1 MIERIDHLIV
11 AVKDLEAAEDNYKKI
26 FGHDPV
32 WRGAHESLGTKN
44 SIFNFNNLYFELLAA
59 NGKGAGASLVNSSI
73 EENGE
78 GLAGLVFGSDNIE
91 TTKQQLSSKGYEL
104 SALALGEG
112 FDEDA
117 GKKRTWES
125 LFLPNEI
132 TRGLFSF
139 AIEHKTGK
147 LELLDR
153 FTSDCVHKLDHV
165 VINTNDA
172 EGFIQVY
179 EKDLGIRLALDQTV
193 EKWGGRML
201 FFRLN
206 QTTIEVIARPDE
218 GLSKDSLWGLAWDVE
233 DLEATHTRLTQL
245 GIEASDV
252 KEGRKPNTL
261 VSTIKSNT
269 CNIPTL
275 FIQHL
280 DS

>member
-104 SALALGEG
+104 SGLALGEG

-117 GKKRTWES
+117 GKKRTWQS

-147 LELLDR
+147 LDLLDR

-172 EGFIQVY
+172 EGFIRVY

-218 GLSKDSLWGLAWDVE
+218 GISKDSLWGLAWDVE
-233 DLEATHTRLTQL
+233 DLEATHTRLTKL

>member
-104 SALALGEG
+104 SGLALGEG

-147 LELLDR
+147 LDLLDR

-172 EGFIQVY
+172 EGFIRVY

-206 QTTIEVIARPDE
+206 QTTIEVIARPDKE
-218 GLSKDSLWGLAWDVE
+218 QSKDSLWGLAWDVE
-233 DLEATHTRLTQL
+233 DLEATHTRLTKL

>member
-104 SALALGEG
+104 SGLALGEG

-117 GKKRTWES
+117 GKKRTWQS

-139 AIEHKTGK
+139 VIEHKTGK
-147 LELLDR
+147 LALLDK
-153 FTSDCVHKLDHV
+153 FKSDSVHKLDHV

-218 GLSKDSLWGLAWDVE
+218 EQSKDSLWGLAWDVE
-233 DLEATHTRLTQL
+233 DLEATHARLTEL
-245 GIEASDV
+245 GIEASEV

>member
-1 MIERIDHLIV
+1 MIDRIDHLIV

-104 SALALGEG
+104 SGLALGEG

-147 LELLDR
+147 LDLLDR

-172 EGFIQVY
+172 EGFIRAY

-218 GLSKDSLWGLAWDVE
+218 GISKDSLWGLAWDVE
-233 DLEATHTRLTQL
+233 DLEATHTRLTKL

>member
-104 SALALGEG
+104 SGLALGEG

-147 LELLDR
+147 LDILDR

-172 EGFIQVY
+172 EGFIRVY

-233 DLEATHTRLTQL
+233 DLEATHTRLTKL

>member
-104 SALALGEG
+104 SGLALGEG

-147 LELLDR
+147 LDLLDR

-172 EGFIQVY
+172 EGFIRAY

-233 DLEATHTRLTQL
+233 DLEATHTRLTKL

>member
-104 SALALGEG
+104 SGLALGEG

-147 LELLDR
+147 LDVLDR

-172 EGFIQVY
+172 EGFIRVY

-206 QTTIEVIARPDE
+206 QTTIEVIARPDKE
-218 GLSKDSLWGLAWDVE
+218 QSKDSLWGLAWDVE
-233 DLEATHTRLTQL
+233 DLEATHTRLTKL

>member
-104 SALALGEG
+104 SGLALGEG

-125 LFLPNEI
+125 LFLPQEI

-147 LELLDR
+147 LDLLDR

-172 EGFIQVY
+172 EGFIRVY

-206 QTTIEVIARPDE
+206 QTTIEVIAKSDE
-218 GLSKDSLWGLAWDVE
+218 EHSKDSLWGLAWDVE
-233 DLEATHTRLTQL
+233 DLEATHTRLTKL

>member
-78 GLAGLVFGSDNIE
+78 GLAGLVFGSHNIE

>member
-1 MIERIDHLIV
+1 MIDRIDHLIV

-125 LFLPNEI
+125 LFLPHEI

-147 LELLDR
+147 LDVLDR

-172 EGFIQVY
+172 EGFIQAY

-218 GLSKDSLWGLAWDVE
+218 GISKDSLWGLAWDVE
-233 DLEATHTRLTQL
+233 DLEATHTRLTKL

>member
-1 MIERIDHLIV
+1 LIERIDHLIV

-104 SALALGEG
+104 SGLALGEG

-147 LELLDR
+147 LDLLDR

-172 EGFIQVY
+172 EGFIRVY

-218 GLSKDSLWGLAWDVE
+218 GISKDSLWGLAWDVE
-233 DLEATHTRLTQL
+233 DLEATHTRLTKL

>member
-1 MIERIDHLIV
+1 MIDRIDHLIV

-91 TTKQQLSSKGYEL
+91 NTKQQLSSKGYEL
-104 SALALGEG
+104 SGLALGEG

-117 GKKRTWES
+117 GKKRTWQS
-125 LFLPNEI
+125 LFLPNDI

-147 LELLDR
+147 LDLLDR

-218 GLSKDSLWGLAWDVE
+218 GPSKDSLWGLAWDVE
-233 DLEATHTRLTQL
+233 DLEATHTRLTKL

>member
-104 SALALGEG
+104 SGLALGEG

-147 LELLDR
+147 LDLLDR
-153 FTSDCVHKLDHV
+153 STSDCVHKLDHV

-233 DLEATHTRLTQL
+233 DLEATHTRLTKL

>member
-104 SALALGEG
+104 SGLALGEG

-147 LELLDR
+147 LDLLDR

-165 VINTNDA
+165 VINTNDT
-172 EGFIQVY
+172 EGFIRVY

-233 DLEATHTRLTQL
+233 DLEATHTRLTKL

>member
-147 LELLDR
+147 LDVLDR

-172 EGFIQVY
+172 EGFIRVY

-218 GLSKDSLWGLAWDVE
+218 GISKDSLWGLAWDVE
-233 DLEATHTRLTQL
+233 DLEATHTRLTKL

>member
-104 SALALGEG
+104 SGLALGEG

-117 GKKRTWES
+117 GKKRTWQS
-125 LFLPNEI
+125 LFLPNDI

-147 LELLDR
+147 LDLLDR

-172 EGFIQVY
+172 EGFIRVY

-233 DLEATHTRLTQL
+233 DLEATHTRLTKL

>member
-11 AVKDLEAAEDNYKKI
+11 AVADLDTAESNYTKI
-26 FGHDPV
+26 FGNKPV
-32 WRGAHESLGTKN
+32 WRGEHKSLGTKN
-44 SIFNFNNLYFELLAA
+44 SIFNFNNLYLELLAA
-59 NGKGAGASLVNSSI
+59 NGNGAGASLVNSTL

-78 GLAGLVFGSDNIE
+78 GLAGIVFGSDNLKE
-91 TTKQQLSSKGYEL
+91 TKKQLSLKGYEL
-104 SALALGEG
+104 SDLIEGEG

-117 GKKRTWES
+117 GKKRTWEN

-139 AIEHKTGK
+139 AIEHKTGN
-147 LELLDR
+147 LE
-153 FTSDCVHKLDHV
+153 TINAIKSDSVNKLDHV

-172 EGFIQVY
+172 EGFIQIY

-206 QTTIEVIARPDE
+206 KTTIEVIARSDAEEP
-218 GLSKDSLWGLAWDVE
+218 KDSLWGLAWDVE
-233 DLEATHTRLTQL
+233 DLEATHKRLSQK
-245 GIEASDV
+245 GIEATPV

-261 VSTIKSNT
+261 VSTIKSHT

-280 DS
+280 PS

>member
-1 MIERIDHLIV
+1 MIDRIDHLIV

-104 SALALGEG
+104 SGLALGEG

-125 LFLPNEI
+125 LFLPNKI
-132 TRGLFSF
+132 TRGIFSF

-147 LELLDR
+147 LDLLDR

-233 DLEATHTRLTQL
+233 DLEATHTRLTKL

>member
-104 SALALGEG
+104 SGLALGEG

-147 LELLDR
+147 LDLLDR

-233 DLEATHTRLTQL
+233 DLEATHTRLTKL

>member
-147 LELLDR
+147 LDLLDR

-172 EGFIQVY
+172 EGFIRAY

-233 DLEATHTRLTQL
+233 DLEATHTRLTKI